1 MRIGQKGFT
10 LVEIIVSL
18 AIMTIVAGSVGAFIV
33 AGNNSYLRGSK
44 ELTLQEE
51 AQLTANQVIDLIID
65 VEKDIQFLDSTG
77 AAVALDG
84 TPAQDASGNVINS
97 TNVSELRLYNN
108 DNVYMIRWQGDD
120 GSGYDTANQIYLYEA
135 KNSVTTDADG
145 NETIV
150 WGDLTAE
157 DVKPALMAEH
167 VTSFNVDISE
177 AKTTRKV
184 VLKMTFAYMEKT
196 YTIAE
201 TIKLRNDLSKENSE
215 PYMWITGLKI
225 NPTHADLK
233 QGQTA
238 VFTFEFTGDS
248 EAVAEAK
255 AKGVEWSVSKQDG
268 SACKSTINVNG
279 KLSVADDENFG
290 DNILKVTCTSVAD
303 PTIAAT
309 ATVTV
314 KAQQIDSLVISPKDG
329 EVKPGG
335 TLAFSCTMTGKQAA
349 IDQGVNWVVTR
360 KDGSAL
366 ASGTGIAS
374 TGAVADLKAL
384 LTAGFAEK
392 QGAGVLRVTC
402 TSIADPSMSDTAYVT
417 VAKIEGKY
425 TVELIAERLTTYEYD
440 DNSKIGYC
448 AVIECLT
455 SWADYAHG
463 YPIIEWVIDGD
474 SSGYQFVETKD
485 KNPYQIVLECG
496 THLNETVTV
505 GAWIKLDKDNIVY
518 KTIDIHIPNLL
529 ATEKKSNPY
538 IQSDQFVLFRNGRV
552 ECELVNYTGDAS
564 QVKWRI
570 ANDRENGLAPEYFAE
585 KDEAEK
591 HAWDI
596 NEQSKRLVG
605 FSKYYYD
612 ANGELNFD
620 FSYGN
625 SNSQYDSTNSTRRV
639 SASATGQKVF
649 VWAKHNIDMNT
660 EYRLELQA
668 YIDVPEGT
676 TGSNIVL
683 NEEGKPIKII
693 AETELLIPQ
702 CNIYFP
708 NGNRYLVINQG
719 EDIDINLIKDKK
731 QHCGNGENPGL
742 YSCPIIIN
750 MYGFANTNTVDQKS
764 QLATNGAGLTKFD
777 AKIEADEPINPGT
790 KVSKSTISTEGG
802 ELQITIQPNE
812 SSKMLYLT
820 FSDPRLEHQ
829 LEIKRA
835 LVIYWN
841 RKDNK

>member
-1 MRIGQKGFT
+1 MGIGKKGFT
-10 LVEIIVSL
+10 LIEIIVSL
-18 AIMTIVAGSVGAFIV
+18 AIMTIVAGAVGAFVI
-33 AGNNSYLRGSK
+33 AGNNSYMRGNK

-51 AQLTANQVIDLIID
+51 AQLTANQMIDLIID
-65 VEKDIQFLDSTG
+65 VEKGISFSNLTDQK
-77 AAVALDG
+77 AVDM
-84 TPAQDASGNVINS
+84 DGNVAKDVNGLEV
-97 TNVSELRLYNN
+97 TNASVSELRLINN
-108 DNVYMIRWQGDD
+108 DNSYMIRWQGGAGADYAD
-120 GSGYDTANQIYLYEA
+120 ANQVYLYEVT
-135 KNSVTTDADG
+135 NSKDG
-145 NETIV
+145 EGKLV
-150 WGDLTAE
+150 VGDFDSA
-157 DVKPALMAEH
+157 KPALMAEH
-167 VTSFNVDISE
+167 VSSFSVDLSE
-177 AKTTRKV
+177 LDKRKV
-184 VLKMTFAYMEKT
+184 VLNMTFT
-196 YTIAE
+196 YQDKSYDISE
-201 TIKLRNDLSKENSE
+201 TIKLRNDLSSE
-215 PYMWITGLKI
+215 PSSTYSWISGI
-225 NPTHADLK
+225 RIIPEHADLK
-233 QGQTA
+233 QGQA
-238 VFTFEFTGDS
+238 FVFDYEITGDK
-248 EAVAEAK
+248 EAIAQ
-255 AKGVEWSVSKQDG
+255 GVTWNVTYQDG

-303 PTIAAT
+303 PTMAAT
-309 ATVTV
+309 ATVTI
-314 KAQQIDSLVISPKDG
+314 KAQQIDSLVISPKNG

-349 IDQGVNWVVTR
+349 IDQGVKWVVTR

-402 TSIADPSMSDTAYVT
+402 TSVADPSMSDTAYVT

-474 SSGYQFVETKD
+474 SSGYQFAETED

-496 THLNETVTV
+496 THLNKTVTV
-505 GAWIKLDKDNIVY
+505 GAWIKLDEDNIVY
-518 KTIDIHIPNLL
+518 RTIDIHIPNLL
-529 ATEKKSNPY
+529 ATEKKNNPY

-552 ECELVNYTGDAS
+552 ECELVNYNGDMS

-625 SNSQYDSTNSTRRV
+625 SESQYDWTNSTRRV

-660 EYRLELQA
+660 EYHLELQA

-676 TGSNIVL
+676 AGNNIVL

-693 AETELLIPQ
+693 AETELLIPK

-719 EDIDINLIKDKK
+719 EDIDVNLIKDKK
-731 QHCGNGENPGL
+731 QHWGNEENPGL

-750 MYGFANTNTVDQKS
+750 MYGFANTNTDDKKS
-764 QLATNGAGLTKFD
+764 QLALDGVGLTKFD
-777 AKIEADEPINPGT
+777 AKIEADEPKDPGT
-790 KVSKSTISTEGG
+790 DVSESTISTEGG
-802 ELQITIQPNE
+802 ELQITIKPNE
-812 SSKMLYLT
+812 SSKILYVT
-820 FSDPRLEHQ
+820 FRDPRSEHQ

>member
-1 MRIGQKGFT
+1 MGIGKKGFT

-18 AIMTIVAGSVGAFIV
+18 AIMTIVAGAVGAFVI
-33 AGNNSYLRGSK
+33 AGNNSYMRGNK

-51 AQLTANQVIDLIID
+51 AQLTANQMIDLIID
-65 VEKDIQFLDSTG
+65 VEKGISFSNLTDQK
-77 AAVALDG
+77 AVDVN
-84 TPAQDASGNVINS
+84 GNVAKDVNGLEV
-97 TNVSELRLYNN
+97 TNASVSELRLINN
-108 DNVYMIRWQGDD
+108 DNSYMIRWQGGAGADYAD
-120 GSGYDTANQIYLYEA
+120 ANQVYLYEVT
-135 KNSVTTDADG
+135 NSKDG
-145 NETIV
+145 EGKLV
-150 WGDLTAE
+150 VGDFDSA
-157 DVKPALMAEH
+157 KPALMAEH
-167 VTSFNVDISE
+167 VSSFSVDLSE
-177 AKTTRKV
+177 LDKRKV
-184 VLKMTFAYMEKT
+184 VLNMTFT
-196 YTIAE
+196 YQDKSYDISE
-201 TIKLRNDLSKENSE
+201 TIKLRNDLSSE
-215 PYMWITGLKI
+215 PSSTYSWISGI
-225 NPTHADLK
+225 RIIPEHADLK
-233 QGQTA
+233 QGQA
-238 VFTFEFTGDS
+238 FVFDYEITGDK
-248 EAVAEAK
+248 EAIAQ
-255 AKGVEWSVSKQDG
+255 GVTWNVTYQDG

-303 PTIAAT
+303 PTMAAT
-309 ATVTV
+309 ATVTI
-314 KAQQIDSLVISPKDG
+314 KAQQIDSLVISPKNG

-349 IDQGVNWVVTR
+349 IDQGVKWVVTR

-402 TSIADPSMSDTAYVT
+402 TSVADPSMSDTAYVT

-474 SSGYQFVETKD
+474 SSGYQFAETED

-505 GAWIKLDKDNIVY
+505 GAWIKLDEDNIVY
-518 KTIDIHIPNLL
+518 RTIDIHIPNLL
-529 ATEKKSNPY
+529 ATEKKNNPY

-552 ECELVNYTGDAS
+552 ECELVNYNGDMS

-625 SNSQYDSTNSTRRV
+625 SESQYDWTNSTRRV

-660 EYRLELQA
+660 EYHLELQA

-676 TGSNIVL
+676 AGNNIVL

-693 AETELLIPQ
+693 AETELLIPK

-719 EDIDINLIKDKK
+719 EDIDVNLIKDKK
-731 QHCGNGENPGL
+731 QHWGNEENPGL

-750 MYGFANTNTVDQKS
+750 MYGFANTNTDDKKS
-764 QLATNGAGLTKFD
+764 QLALDGVGLTKFD
-777 AKIEADEPINPGT
+777 AKIEADEPKDPGT
-790 KVSKSTISTEGG
+790 DVSESTISTEGG
-802 ELQITIQPNE
+802 ELQITIKPNE
-812 SSKMLYLT
+812 SSKILYVT
-820 FSDPRLEHQ
+820 FRDPRSEHQ

>member
-1 MRIGQKGFT
+1 M
-10 LVEIIVSL
+10 
-18 AIMTIVAGSVGAFIV
+18 
-33 AGNNSYLRGSK
+33 
-44 ELTLQEE
+44 
-51 AQLTANQVIDLIID
+51 
-65 VEKDIQFLDSTG
+65 
-77 AAVALDG
+77 
-84 TPAQDASGNVINS
+84 
-97 TNVSELRLYNN
+97 
-108 DNVYMIRWQGDD
+108 
-120 GSGYDTANQIYLYEA
+120 
-135 KNSVTTDADG
+135 
-145 NETIV
+145 
-150 WGDLTAE
+150 
-157 DVKPALMAEH
+157 
-167 VTSFNVDISE
+167 
-177 AKTTRKV
+177 
-184 VLKMTFAYMEKT
+184 
-196 YTIAE
+196 
-201 TIKLRNDLSKENSE
+201 
-215 PYMWITGLKI
+215 
-225 NPTHADLK
+225 
-233 QGQTA
+233 
-238 VFTFEFTGDS
+238 
-248 EAVAEAK
+248 
-255 AKGVEWSVSKQDG
+255 
-268 SACKSTINVNG
+268 
-279 KLSVADDENFG
+279 
-290 DNILKVTCTSVAD
+290 
-303 PTIAAT
+303 
-309 ATVTV
+309 
-314 KAQQIDSLVISPKDG
+314 ISPKDG

-485 KNPYQIVLECG
+485 KNPYQIVLECE

-731 QHCGNGENPGL
+731 QHWGNGENPGL

-777 AKIEADEPINPGT
+777 AKIEADEPINPDT
-790 KVSKSTISTEGG
+790 KVYESTISTEGG

-820 FSDPRLEHQ
+820 FSDPRSEHQ

>member
-51 AQLTANQVIDLIID
+51 AQLTANQMIDLIID
-65 VEKDIQFLDSTG
+65 VEKGISFSNLTDQE
-77 AAVALDG
+77 AVDV
-84 TPAQDASGNVINS
+84 DGNVAKDVNGMEV
-97 TNVSELRLYNN
+97 TNASVSELRLINN
-108 DNVYMIRWQGDD
+108 DNSYMIRWQGGAGADYAD
-120 GSGYDTANQIYLYEA
+120 ANQVYLYE
-135 KNSVTTDADG
+135 VTNTKDG
-145 NETIV
+145 EGKV
-150 WGDLTAE
+150 VVGDFDTA
-157 DVKPALMAEH
+157 KPALMAEH
-167 VTSFNVDISE
+167 VSSFSVDLSE
-177 AKTTRKV
+177 LDKRKV
-184 VLKMTFAYMEKT
+184 VLNMIFNYQDKSYD
-196 YTIAE
+196 ISE
-201 TIKLRNDLSKENSE
+201 TIKLRNDLSSE
-215 PYMWITGLKI
+215 PSSIYSWISGIRIIPDHK
-225 NPTHADLK
+225 DLK
-233 QGQTA
+233 QGQA
-238 VFTFEFTGDS
+238 FVFDYEITGDE
-248 EAVAEAK
+248 EAIAQ
-255 AKGVEWSVSKQDG
+255 GVTWAVSYQDG

-374 TGAVADLKAL
+374 TGAAADLKAL

-417 VAKIEGKY
+417 VANIEGKY

-505 GAWIKLDKDNIVY
+505 GAWIKLDEDNIVY

-625 SNSQYDSTNSTRRV
+625 SNSQYDGTNSTRRV

-693 AETELLIPQ
+693 AETEILIPQ

-731 QHCGNGENPGL
+731 QHWGNGENPGL

-764 QLATNGAGLTKFD
+764 QLATSGAGLTKFD
-777 AKIEADEPINPGT
+777 AKIEADEPINPDT
-790 KVSKSTISTEGG
+790 KVSESTISTEGG

-820 FSDPRLEHQ
+820 FSDPRSEHQ